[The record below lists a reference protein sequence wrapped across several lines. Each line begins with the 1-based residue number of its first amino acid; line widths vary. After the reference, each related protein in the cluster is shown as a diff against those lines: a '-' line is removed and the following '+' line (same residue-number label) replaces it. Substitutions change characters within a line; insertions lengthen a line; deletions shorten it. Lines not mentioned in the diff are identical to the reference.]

1 MKLLTRMAGELL
13 YVFLLFIIFLIR
25 ILPYRIAIAIGRFF
39 GILAWMCIPLH
50 RKISQIQIR
59 HALGAVN
66 EKFITL
72 NVFMKQGD
80 IIIDTIKFAF
90 MDDEEIKKKIVIEG
104 RENIEAAVASG
115 RGVMM
120 FTGHMN
126 WEILGHIP
134 RVLGI
139 EFCIMGDIMKNPRI
153 QSIIED
159 MRSRCGFT
167 LLPPKGGM
175 VSMLIN
181 ELKAGRTIGI
191 IVDQRG
197 KRENKVFC
205 NIFGLPAP
213 TSPAPAL
220 IALKGDALIQPVSA
234 VKKGDI
240 YVFRF
245 EKTIDSR
252 EFGDDYQQVE
262 TLHDCWK
269 SEAIKNLSQDM
280 QSRISTYVK
289 RCPQQYFWLHSRW
302 LRRSDMKP
310 ILKSGADFKEQV
322 FAQAEEYLH
331 EG

>member
-1 MKLLTRMAGELL
+1 MKLLTRIAGELL
-13 YVFLLFIIFLIR
+13 YVCLLFIIFLIR
-25 ILPYRIAIAIGRFF
+25 ILPYRIAIATGRFF
-39 GILAWMCIPLH
+39 GILAWICIPLH

-59 HALGAVN
+59 HSLKDVN
-66 EKFITL
+66 EKLITL
-72 NVFMKQGD
+72 KVFMKQGD
-80 IIIDTIKFAF
+80 IIIDTIKFAY
-90 MDDEEIKKKIVIEG
+90 MSDDELKKRIRIEG
-104 RENIEAAVASG
+104 REHIESAVASG

-191 IVDQRG
+191 IIDQRG
-197 KRENKVFC
+197 RRENRVFC

-220 IALKGDALIQPVSA
+220 IALKGDALIQSVSA
-234 VKKGDI
+234 IKQGDT
-240 YVFRF
+240 YTFRF
-245 EKTIDSR
+245 EQPIDSR
-252 EFGDDYQQVE
+252 EFSQDFEQIEHLG
-262 TLHDCWK
+262 DCWR
-269 SEAIKNLSQDM
+269 STAIHELSQSM
-280 QSRISTYVK
+280 HSWLSSVVMK
-289 RCPQQYFWLHSRW
+289 CPDQYFWFHSRW
-302 LRRSDMKP
+302 LRRSDMKR
-310 ILKSGADFKEQV
+310 IIKSGEDFKECV
-322 FAQAEEYLH
+322 YAQAEKYL
-331 EG
+331 ETK